1 MKLIQSPPGVK
12 QYVLPTERLE
22 IEPMSSMIN
31 QNSFSKRNF
40 PMPRVSRAHLGMLLW
55 VVIVGSS
62 FPIVAGMSAGLPP
75 LSLTAIRFAIAAFAV
90 LPLVWRL
97 SDRVPSLPGLALY
110 TLMGLCLAGFFGAM
124 FWAAHSSTALSMSAL
139 YVSVPLLAYGLGR
152 ALRIEPDSGR
162 RLILLSVAATGA
174 LGLIWAGADGSF
186 SAMQFGTSELV
197 FFIGCAASA
206 LYPVLSKWGLERGL
220 LSKSAALR
228 TFWSLLTGGVLIG
241 GLALT
246 MEVQQRLA
254 RMTPGDVMVLVYLG
268 VGSSGLTFW
277 LMQRAT
283 AVLSPAAVT
292 AYSYL
297 VPSVSILLL
306 LMEQPQRFGWRWLPG
321 SLLVLVAMVLLLRRD
336 GPRGDTTTFKKPN

>member
-1 MKLIQSPPGVK
+1 VKLNQRAPGVK
-12 QYVLPTERLE
+12 QHVLP
-22 IEPMSSMIN
+22 IEGIEVAPQSSTLSH
-31 QNSFSKRNF
+31 NSFVESHL
-40 PMPRVSRAHLGMLLW
+40 PVSGESRSHLGMLLW
-55 VVIVGSS
+55 VVIVGFS
-62 FPIVAGMSAGLPP
+62 FPAVGAMSEGLPP
-75 LSLTAIRFAIAAFAV
+75 LSLTAVRFAIAALVV

-97 SDRVPSLPGLALY
+97 PGLVPSLPGLALY
-110 TLMGLCLAGFFGAM
+110 TLMGLCLAGLFGAM
-124 FWAAHSSTALSMSAL
+124 FWAAHRSTALSMSAL

-152 ALRIEPDSGR
+152 ALRVEPGSGR
-162 RLILLSVAATGA
+162 LLSLLSVGATGA

-186 SAMQFGTSELV
+186 AALQFGTGEMV

-206 LYPVLSKWGLERGL
+206 MYPVLSKWGLERGW

-228 TFWSLLTGGVLIG
+228 TFWSLLSGGVLIG
-241 GLALT
+241 GLALI
-246 MEVQQRLA
+246 MEAPRELA

-268 VGSSGLTFW
+268 AVSSGLTFW

-283 AVLSPAAVT
+283 SVLSPAAVT

-321 SLLVLVAMVLLLRRD
+321 SLLVLLAMALLLRRD
-336 GPRGDTTTFKKPN
+336 TPRGGATIVQ